1 MTISRSMQSKKG
13 ESKMMKILNRFL
25 ETVLAILVALMV
37 VGCFWQVITRFLLH
51 NPSKYTEELLR
62 YMLIW
67 LTMLGVPYAYG
78 KESHLSINLITRT
91 FKPKNLTRTKIGI
104 EFLVLFISVFVMIA
118 GGVMVTLN
126 SAGQISPA
134 MELPMQVY
142 YICVPISGVLMVLY
156 CLQRLITF
164 TKKLKEE
171 K

>member
-1 MTISRSMQSKKG
+1 
-13 ESKMMKILNRFL
+13 MMKIVNRIL
-25 ETVLAILVALMV
+25 EAVLAALVAMMV

-91 FKPKNLTRTKIGI
+91 FTPKNMNKTKIGI
-104 EFLVLFISVFVMIA
+104 ECLVLFISVFVMIA

-134 MELPMQVY
+134 MQLPMQVY
-142 YICVPISGVLMVLY
+142 YVCVPISGVLMVLY
-156 CLQRLITF
+156 SVQRLAGFI
-164 TKKLKEE
+164 KVLKEE
-171 K
+171 R

>member
-1 MTISRSMQSKKG
+1 
-13 ESKMMKILNRFL
+13 MMKILNRFL

-142 YICVPISGVLMVLY
+142 YICVPILPAASHHVYKGIKGGKIVWKFRQPLFWSWY
-156 CLQRLITF
+156 SFSCWP
-164 TKKLKEE
+164 
-171 K
+171 

>member
-1 MTISRSMQSKKG
+1 
-13 ESKMMKILNRFL
+13 MMKILNRFL

-104 EFLVLFISVFVMIA
+104 EFLVLFISVFVMIV

-164 TKKLKEE
+164 TKELKEE

>member
-1 MTISRSMQSKKG
+1 
-13 ESKMMKILNRFL
+13 MMKILNRFL

-118 GGVMVTLN
+118 G
-126 SAGQISPA
+126 
-134 MELPMQVY
+134 ELPMQVY

-164 TKKLKEE
+164 TKELKEE

>member
-1 MTISRSMQSKKG
+1 
-13 ESKMMKILNRFL
+13 MMKILNRFL
-25 ETVLAILVALMV
+25 ETVLALLVALMV
-37 VGCFWQVITRFLLH
+37 AGCFWQVITRFLLH

-118 GGVMVTLN
+118 GGFMVTLN

-134 MELPMQVY
+134 MQLY

-156 CLQRLITF
+156 CLQRLIMF
-164 TKKLKEE
+164 TKELKEE

>member
-1 MTISRSMQSKKG
+1 
-13 ESKMMKILNRFL
+13 MMKILNRFL

-78 KESHLSINLITRT
+78 KESYLSINLITRT
-91 FKPKNLTRTKIGI
+91 FKPKNLTSTKIGI

-118 GGVMVTLN
+118 GGVMVTIN

-142 YICVPISGVLMVLY
+142 YICVPISGVLMLLY
-156 CLQRLITF
+156 CLQRLIMF
-164 TKKLKEE
+164 TKELKEE

>member
-1 MTISRSMQSKKG
+1 
-13 ESKMMKILNRFL
+13 
-25 ETVLAILVALMV
+25 
-37 VGCFWQVITRFLLH
+37 
-51 NPSKYTEELLR
+51 
-62 YMLIW
+62 
-67 LTMLGVPYAYG
+67 
-78 KESHLSINLITRT
+78 
-91 FKPKNLTRTKIGI
+91 KIGI

-156 CLQRLITF
+156 CVQRLIVF
-164 TKKLKEE
+164 TKDLKEE

>member
-1 MTISRSMQSKKG
+1 
-13 ESKMMKILNRFL
+13 MMKILNRFL

-78 KESHLSINLITRT
+78 KESDLSINLITRT

-164 TKKLKEE
+164 AKELKEE